1 MRARILC
8 PVLFGDC
15 RLDCTC
21 YRLAVLIVSHEVH
34 HLTYFVGPFLHRP
47 KLSATLK
54 GRGDEDYLI
63 VAMKMRDK
71 IAHMPQPVSVSNGN
85 TTKLHY
91 QARHLKN
98 RTRAIF
104 ASI

>member
-1 MRARILC
+1 
-8 PVLFGDC
+8 
-15 RLDCTC
+15 
-21 YRLAVLIVSHEVH
+21 
-34 HLTYFVGPFLHRP
+34 
-47 KLSATLK
+47 LK

-63 VAMKMRDK
+63 VAMEMRDK

-98 RTRAIF
+98 RTTAIF